1 MHLLFFRFA
10 EVSIKIFKDC
20 EQLLSPKS
28 EGVQSPSSVDEASTT
43 EEFASATG
51 TISTQGSVSELETCG
66 MPKQLSFTVKQLEMA
81 VTQRT
86 YDLKVSM
93 KLGAI
98 SMAQYHHP
106 IDTPNEQKK
115 ITMIETPRYAETN
128 DYLLSLFYTNANKD
142 SPEFTTKYKSTEQF
156 VEINFTIL
164 ILRLHQE
171 GLCEILQFANNFQT
185 KVDTILNKTENYR
198 MASAGPPLEL
208 ETIAEG
214 DENAPDDDD
223 ENKIEHKVV
232 KRSSKKVSTIV
243 DSIKVKVVAKMEQV
257 AIEIENE
264 KRPITNLRIE
274 NLNAGVIMKTSY
286 TELTVK
292 LQDIIV
298 KDLNTETIHS
308 TVSICSIFLFISH
321 ILAVVKFVP
330 AVLRRFCPL
339 LAAMPFLAKL
349 FCSIWRR
356 HLYTIMMI

>member
-1 MHLLFFRFA
+1 M
-10 EVSIKIFKDC
+10 
-20 EQLLSPKS
+20 LSPKS
-28 EGVQSPSSVDEASTT
+28 AGVPSLSSVDEASTT

-142 SPEFTTKYKSTEQF
+142 SPEFTTKYKSTEQL

-185 KVDTILNKTENYR
+185 KVDTILNKTESYR
-198 MASAGPPLEL
+198 MASAGPPLE
-208 ETIAEG
+208 TIAEG
-214 DENAPDDDD
+214 DEATADDDD
-223 ENKIEHKVV
+223 EDKVEHKVV
-232 KRSSKKVSTIV
+232 KRSTKKVSAIV

-286 TELTVK
+286 TELTIK

-308 TVSICSIFLFISH
+308 TVSDSQFNDSIYVILF
-321 ILAVVKFVP
+321 AY
-330 AVLRRFCPL
+330 LRELFSAHRFCPL
-339 LAAMPFLAKL
+339 LAAMRFPVKL
-349 FCSIWRR
+349 SCSIWRR
-356 HLYTIMMI
+356 RPYTIMMI

>member
-1 MHLLFFRFA
+1 MILDQAKQINLNAFAIFFRFA

-28 EGVQSPSSVDEASTT
+28 AGVPSPSSVDEASTT

-51 TISTQGSVSELETCG
+51 TISTQGSVSELETIG

-185 KVDTILNKTENYR
+185 KVDTILNKTESYR
-198 MASAGPPLEL
+198 MASAGPPL

-214 DENAPDDDD
+214 DENAPDDGD
-223 ENKIEHKVV
+223 EDKIEHKVV
-232 KRSSKKVSTIV
+232 KRSTKKVSTIV

-308 TVSICSIFLFISH
+308 TV
-321 ILAVVKFVP
+321 
-330 AVLRRFCPL
+330 RRQ
-339 LAAMPFLAKL
+339 
-349 FCSIWRR
+349 
-356 HLYTIMMI
+356 